1 MEKSNSEL
9 SEKTVEK
16 NPFQQ
21 FQKWYDEVIKEEI
34 SWGDAA
40 NLVTVNSDCK
50 PSARI
55 ILLKEFDEKGFIFFT
70 NYSSKKSNDLQ
81 SNPHASLLF
90 YWKEFERQIRIE
102 GVIEKLGKDKSEK
115 YFHSRPR
122 ESQIGAW
129 ASDQSKKI
137 PNRQYLDDRFA
148 EFEKKF
154 GKKEIPLPEFWG
166 GYRLIPEYFE
176 FWQSREN
183 RLHDRICYEVKAD
196 TWQIFRLAP

>member
-34 SWGDAA
+34 SWGEAA
-40 NLVTVNSDCK
+40 NLATVNSDCK

-90 YWKEFERQIRIE
+90 YWKEFERQIRIQ
-102 GVIEKLGKDKSEK
+102 GIIEKLGKDKSEK

-137 PNRQYLDDRFA
+137 PDRQYLDIRFA

-154 GKKEIPLPEFWG
+154 GEEEIPLPEFWG
-166 GYRLIPEYFE
+166 GYRLVPDYFE

-183 RLHDRICYEVKAD
+183 RLHDRICYKLKAD
-196 TWQIFRLAP
+196 TWEIFRLAP